1 MFQYIIDNS
10 PITNFPDLMNLHHSN
25 PLGIAPVWQLAAIL
39 VLTIVMELF
48 MFQIRWRQK
57 PQHYPVLYI
66 LFGIITLGLYY
77 YCFQSGLPSWAHKE
91 YVCWF
96 SNPDIV
102 GWGWAIGG
110 YVCAIG
116 VIYILLC
123 AIQQVCAELTMKANP
138 ELINS
143 KPWKELKLGVGI
155 AMFIPVFTGIGLIIS
170 NTAAS
175 WFFLASSA
183 ILVIFTLVKIILDI
197 RRTKSFFKGLGIG
210 LVFLVGVA
218 PICMLCMG
226 CTECSVVFLIAVL
239 ALFTGS
245 KARKKE
251 KKK

>member
-1 MFQYIIDNS
+1 MFQYIINNS
-10 PITNFPDLMNLHHSN
+10 PITSLPDLLNIHHSN
-25 PLGIAPVWQLAAIL
+25 PLGIAPVWQLLFIL
-39 VLTIVMELF
+39 VMTIIMELF

-57 PQHYPVLYI
+57 PQYYPILYVF
-66 LFGIITLGLYY
+66 FGIITLSLYY
-77 YCFQSGLPSWAHKE
+77 YCFQGGLPSWANKE
-91 YVCWF
+91 YICWF
-96 SNPDIV
+96 SNHNIV
-102 GWGWAIGG
+102 GWGWAIIG
-110 YVCAIG
+110 YLCAIA

-138 ELINS
+138 ALIKS

-155 AMFIPVFTGIGLIIS
+155 AMFLPVFTGIGLLIS
-170 NTAAS
+170 DTAAS
-175 WFFLASSA
+175 WLFLASSF
-183 ILVIFTLVKIILDI
+183 ILSVFTLVKMILDI
-197 RRTKSFFKGLGIG
+197 RRTKSFVKGLFIE
-210 LVFLVGVA
+210 LVFFISVI